1 MFTAMESFL
10 ITSQLLMVS
19 QFPSMLQLMAHS
31 HPQLHEIASN
41 CVERDPTRRPIMS
54 NIVEQLNT
62 MTK

>member
-1 MFTAMESFL
+1 
-10 ITSQLLMVS
+10 MVS